1 MIDFKAE
8 VLKIKDQMI
17 DDIKMLCA
25 IPSTQDDSTVAEFAP
40 YGAANRRA
48 LDAMLEIGRRDGFE
62 VQDVDGHAGH
72 IDIGTGDETFGI
84 LGHLDVVPVNKVG
97 RIVIHLKL
105 LLKKESF
112 TDVESQMIKVH

>member
-84 LGHLDVVPVNKVG
+84 WAIL
-97 RIVIHLKL
+97 
-105 LLKKESF
+105 
-112 TDVESQMIKVH
+112 M

>member
-1 MIDFKAE
+1 
-8 VLKIKDQMI
+8 MI

-62 VQDVDGHAGH
+62 VQDVDGML
-72 IDIGTGDETFGI
+72 DILI
-84 LGHLDVVPVNKVG
+84 LELVM
-97 RIVIHLKL
+97 KL
-105 LLKKESF
+105 LEFWAIL
-112 TDVESQMIKVH
+112 M